1 MRTVKLSSIREK
13 NSGYA
18 LVILLVIIGLGVL
31 VFVLQKT
38 GVLARGPKD
47 PNAEGIMPWAEWKI
61 REKNKEQEQSSS
73 TEQTQISPMQFDGNA
88 WLAGDRSK
96 SRGELQIY
104 LSADSVWGGWG
115 GGYHGSDGKQYDITG
130 SEFSGKFY
138 PDKKYVDPNGNE
150 DASKRY
156 FLCKGNFAMQRTG
169 EQSVMVLVGE
179 IYVRGWVG
187 EDKIVSGNMFITSNH
202 KDYKEFEFRGRAQ

>member
-1 MRTVKLSSIREK
+1 MPTLRFTSIRRK

-18 LVILLVIIGLGVL
+18 LIILLVIIGLGVL

-47 PNAEGIMPWAEWKI
+47 PNAEGIMPWAECKI
-61 REKNKEQEQSSS
+61 REAKQEQSSS
-73 TEQTQISPMQFDGNA
+73 AEQPQINPMQFDGSVWA
-88 WLAGDRSK
+88 AG
-96 SRGELQIY
+96 SRGEPRGEIEIY
-104 LSADSVWGGWG
+104 LSGESVGGSWG
-115 GGYHGSDGKQYDITG
+115 GGYHGSDNKQYDITG

-150 DASKRY
+150 DGSKRY
-156 FLCKGNFAMQRTG
+156 FLCKGNFQMQQTG
-169 EQSVMVLVGE
+169 EQFVAVLTGE

-187 EDKIVSGNMFITSNH
+187 EDKIVSGNVFITSNH
-202 KDYKEFEFRGRAQ
+202 KDYKEFEFRGRTQ